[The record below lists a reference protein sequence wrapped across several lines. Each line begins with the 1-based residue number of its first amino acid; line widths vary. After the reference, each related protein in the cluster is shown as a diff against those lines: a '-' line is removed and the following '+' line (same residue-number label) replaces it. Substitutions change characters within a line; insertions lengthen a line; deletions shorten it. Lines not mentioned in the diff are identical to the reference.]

1 MAQSPIHKQI
11 NPLPDAKICLVLTDC
26 LPVLSVSDSIEAL
39 LGFSAEEF
47 LTLRVS
53 LKELFHPHDHDIAD
67 ILFSTDLQN
76 RSGSFNIRLRQANGR
91 VRCIKACYEK
101 QGAADGNDV
110 MLELLLQDAKS
121 LPRTLDDAVSMAN
134 FRAIMENTDDFIYFK
149 DRNHVFTGASQ
160 TLVSIC
166 SPAEH
171 WTDLIGMTDYDVF
184 PEEYADL
191 YYSLEKEVFAGVT
204 VAQEIQEH
212 LTNSGNK
219 GWVDNR
225 KYPIHDEKGAIIG
238 LYGIARDVT
247 ERKQMEK
254 DLQESEERF
263 RALSNASF
271 GGVVIHDKGLIL
283 ECNQGL
289 SDLTGFNYQEL
300 IGMDGLRLIAPESL
314 ATVLHNIQRG
324 YEEHYEVKGVRKDG
338 TTYPLAIKGKNS
350 TYKGS
355 SVRVIEFRDITDQKK
370 AEQDY
375 QRLFHEM
382 LNGFALHEI
391 ICDATGKPVDYRFL
405 DVNPAFEQMTGLK
418 KTEITG
424 RTALEIIPDL
434 EPEWIEIYGKVALT
448 GESVSFENHSEPLN
462 KHFYIAAFQTAPGQ
476 FATFFTDISDR
487 KFVEETLSFLAQQ
500 TPSLSG
506 KSFFDNLSL
515 FLATHLKMTFVCI
528 DRLEGDG
535 LNATTVSVWNNGIFE
550 DNVTYA
556 LKDTPCGQ
564 VVGKQVCCY
573 PASVTRLFPHDQV
586 LQELKAESYTG
597 VTLWGQE
604 GQPIGLIAV
613 VGQAALIHRERIE
626 NTLQLVAVR
635 AAAELERL
643 DWETALHRSQAM
655 LARTEQIAHVGGWEW
670 DVANDRTTWSDE
682 LFHLFKLNPA
692 DGAPAFADH
701 HRYYDPDDMQR
712 LKEAVE
718 AAVASGTPY
727 EMELCAI
734 RSDGVRRIC
743 LARGYAEF
751 GSDNKV
757 TRLFGSLQDITE
769 QKQAEKQL
777 LEANRQLE
785 AAMDRANELAA
796 QAEAANRAKSEF
808 LANMSHEIRTP
819 MNGVIGMAQLLRFTN
834 PTAEQADYLDNLELS
849 CQNLLTLIN
858 DILDLSKIES
868 GKMELEYVDF
878 SLQQSIQEVT
888 TSQISLIRQK
898 GLQLITTIQDQVPE
912 LLYGDSLRFKQILLN
927 LLGNAIKFTESGTI
941 TISVMV
947 VSYQD
952 QTCRIRLEISD
963 TGIGMTSETISR
975 IFNSFEQADNSTTRR
990 FGGSGLGLSICR
1002 RLTQLMGGEICAEST
1017 IGKGSTFRIE
1027 IPFQVST
1034 LQLQTRPDRPQE
1046 LTALN
1051 GKTGLKLLVAEDNT
1065 MNAATTVAML
1075 KRLGHQAEVAVNG
1088 RNALE
1093 LWHTGRFDAILM
1105 DIQMPVMDGC
1115 IAVSILREQEQK
1127 TGGHIPVIAMTA
1139 FALQG
1144 DRERFL
1150 AQGFDG
1156 YISKPIDMYLLDRE
1170 LMRLSYTQPTSLT
1183 TDSTP

>member
-1 MAQSPIHKQI
+1 MAPAPVHKQM
-11 NPLPDAKICLVLTDC
+11 NCLPDVKICLALTGH
-26 LPVLSVSDSIEAL
+26 LPVLSVSDTTEAL
-39 LGFSAEEF
+39 LGFTAEDF
-47 LTLRVS
+47 LSLKVS
-53 LKELFHPHDHDIAD
+53 LKELIHPHDYDIAEL
-67 ILFSTDLQN
+67 LFSPDLQPGT
-76 RSGSFNIRLRQANGR
+76 GSCNIRLRQANGR
-91 VRCIKACYEK
+91 IRCIKCFYQK
-101 QGAADGNDV
+101 RSGTSKNDAT
-110 MLELLLQDAKS
+110 LELLLQDAKS

-160 TLVSIC
+160 TLVTLC

-171 WTDLIGMTDYDVF
+171 WTDLIGQTDYDVF
-184 PEEYADL
+184 PEEYADI
-191 YYSLEKEVFAGVT
+191 YYRLEKEVFAGVA
-204 VAQEIQEH
+204 VAQEIQEY
-212 LTNSGNK
+212 LTKNGEK

-225 KYPIHDEKGAIIG
+225 KYPIHDEKGTLIG
-238 LYGIARDVT
+238 LFGIARDVT
-247 ERKQMEK
+247 KRKQAEQA
-254 DLQESEERF
+254 LIESEDRF

-271 GGVVIHDKGLIL
+271 GGVIIHDKGLIL

-289 SDLTGFNYQEL
+289 SEMTGFSYQEL
-300 IGMDGLRLIAPESL
+300 IGTDGLRLIAPESL
-314 ATVLHNIQRG
+314 DTVLHNIQRG
-324 YEEHYEVKGVRKDG
+324 YEESYEVTGVRKDG
-338 TTYPLAIKGKNS
+338 TTYPLAIRGKNS

-382 LNGFALHEI
+382 LDGLALHEV
-391 ICDATGKPVDYRFL
+391 ICDAAGKPVDYRFL
-405 DVNPAFEQMTGLK
+405 SVNPAFEQMTGLK
-418 KTEITG
+418 EAEVTG
-424 RTALEIIPDL
+424 RTALEIIPNL

-448 GESVSFENHSEPLN
+448 GEAVSFENHSAPLN
-462 KHFYIAAFQTAPGQ
+462 KHFSVAAYQTAPGQ
-476 FATFFTDISDR
+476 FATLFTDISDR
-487 KFVEETLSFLAQQ
+487 KFTEETLSFLAQHGS
-500 TPSLSG
+500 TLHDR
-506 KSFFDNLSL
+506 SFFDELAL
-515 FLATHLKMTFVCI
+515 FLATHLKMDFVCI

-535 LNATTVSVWNNGIFE
+535 LNATTLSVWHDGIFE

-573 PASVTRLFPHDQV
+573 PAGVTRLFPHDQV
-586 LQELKAESYTG
+586 LQELKAESYVG
-597 VTLWGQE
+597 VTLRGQE

-613 VGQAALIHRERIE
+613 VGQTPLAHRERTE
-626 NTLQLVAVR
+626 QTLQLVAVR

-643 DWETALHRSQAM
+643 DWEAALHRSQAM

-670 DVANDRTTWSDE
+670 DVANDRTTWSEE
-682 LFHLFKLNPA
+682 LFRIFKLNPA
-692 DGAPAFADH
+692 DGAPSFADH
-701 HRYYDPDDMQR
+701 PDYYDPNDMQR
-712 LKEAVE
+712 LSEAVE
-718 AAVASGTPY
+718 AAVACGTPY
-727 EMELCAI
+727 ELELSAI

-743 LARGYAEF
+743 RARGNAEF
-751 GSDNKV
+751 GPDNKV

-769 QKQAEKQL
+769 QKLAEEQL

-785 AAMDRANELAA
+785 AAMTRATELAA

-819 MNGVIGMAQLLRFTN
+819 MNGVLGMAQLLRCTD
-834 PTAEQADYLDNLELS
+834 PSAEQADYLNNLELS
-849 CQNLLTLIN
+849 CQNLLALLN

-868 GKMELEYVDF
+868 GKMELEHVDF

-898 GLQLITTIQDQVPE
+898 GLQLNTIIQDQVPE
-912 LLYGDSLRFKQILLN
+912 LLKGDSLRLKQILLN
-927 LLGNAIKFTESGTI
+927 LLGNAVKFTETGTI
-941 TISVMV
+941 TISVKTT
-947 VSYQD
+947 SSHD
-952 QTCRIRLEISD
+952 KSCNIRLEVSD
-963 TGIGMTSETISR
+963 TGIGMTNETVSR

-1002 RLTQLMGGEICAEST
+1002 RLAGLMGGTIRAEST
-1017 IGKGSTFRIE
+1017 LGKGSTFIVELPFE
-1027 IPFQVST
+1027 ISA
-1034 LQLQTRPDRPQE
+1034 LQPETMPDTDQKLPAD
-1046 LTALN
+1046 T
-1051 GKTGLKLLVAEDNT
+1051 GKTALKLLVAEDNT

-1088 RNALE
+1088 QAALE
-1093 LWHTGRFDAILM
+1093 LWHTGGFNAILM

-1115 IAVSILREQEQK
+1115 LAVSIIRQQEQK

-1156 YISKPIDMYLLDRE
+1156 YVSKPVDMHLLDKE
-1170 LMRLSYTQPTSLT
+1170 LRRLT
-1183 TDSTP
+1183 TNV